1 MIEAAR
7 SIRRSYLL
15 SLALIGS
22 AGMQPLAA
30 QATINPTVAP
40 RAAELARNGQR
51 GIGTEML
58 STYLA
63 GAPDDA
69 AAWIQL
75 GRFYLLD
82 IREWHLSGHPADS
95 PGPLYVDFGAAAL
108 DQAVR
113 LRGDSGVVLRHM
125 LEVERALDLVED
137 SGFDAL
143 AQWTVPNDVPPL
155 PDFIFELGA
164 NLISS
169 CPTTGVLA
177 TGSDLETVA
186 IFSVVAAAGQAASV
200 IIVVPAYYATDARYR
215 NRIATA
221 LGTDSSWSVQRALAD
236 VSQRRP
242 VCLTPLADRTLL
254 GLPELRPMRFVL
266 VTGPGVTT
274 SDRVV
279 TVTDLVRAER
289 QGHSPWVREVHAV
302 YTAAAAFNP
311 RLCDGPLA
319 LLGDTQIAACR
330 H

>member
-1 MIEAAR
+1 MIHRAQTNWR
-7 SIRRSYLL
+7 TFLL
-15 SLALIGS
+15 PLGLLASTGVR
-22 AGMQPLAA
+22 PLVA

-58 STYLA
+58 SAYLA
-63 GAPDDA
+63 GAPDDGS
-69 AAWIQL
+69 AWIQL

-82 IREWHLSGHPADS
+82 IRDWHLSGHPADS

-113 LRGDSGVVLRHM
+113 LRGDSGVVLRQM
-125 LEVERALDLVED
+125 LEVERALDAVED
-137 SGFDAL
+137 GGFDVL
-143 AQWTVPNDVPPL
+143 AQWTVPADVPPM

-164 NLISS
+164 NLLSS
-169 CPTTGVLA
+169 CPSTGVMA

-186 IFSVVAAAGQAASV
+186 IFSVIAAAGQAASV
-200 IIVVPAYYATDARYR
+200 IIVVPSYYATDARYR
-215 NRIATA
+215 SRISTA
-221 LGTDSSWSVQRALAD
+221 LGTDSSWSVQHALAE

-266 VTGPGVTT
+266 VSGPGVTT

-279 TVTDLVRAER
+279 TVTGLVRAER
-289 QGHSPWVREVHAV
+289 QGHSPWVREVHSV